1 MDKFSIEDLEVIP
14 CGGNKVTF
22 SQGYYFCPLLAK
34 EETVIEFK
42 RIKYTYI
49 LQDEK
54 PERVFDLK
62 EKKPT
67 HFYLKVVLEDKAMDI
82 ESLPYGEDQDS
93 WYSRGLEPKF
103 YKAKSV
109 EISNDEICQPNDVG
123 YPFFEKVSKDSE
135 LPTVGYK
142 GVYDNGSEFTKE
154 FKDVITYEFN
164 KPGAFS
170 KKNKVFYIYFCS
182 LYLEDNIVSRLFYY
196 MAKAS
201 KDPAIVVPNPVKLII
216 SNRHQTDVENDKTVV
231 FRDAIG
237 NRIYQ
242 IIRDSEPKDFKEK
255 DFGNDEGNLYNDIK
269 YNKRNEM
276 YQNMYFDS
284 NGIRNRCI
292 SDAKVAVN
300 GVFVP
305 NSTVTDITS
314 PDIPQTPYSLP
325 FSAYV
330 DDRFTFSPYP
340 IVGISEM
347 KQTVL
352 ISTEGGDYSPAVK
365 G

>member
-14 CGGNKVTF
+14 CGSNKVTF
-22 SQGYYFCPLLAK
+22 AQGYYFCPLLAK
-34 EETVIEFK
+34 EETVVEFK

-54 PERVFDLK
+54 PEKFFELK

-82 ESLPYGEDQDS
+82 ESLPYDEDQDS

-142 GVYDNGSEFTKE
+142 GRYDNGSEFTKE

-196 MAKAS
+196 MAKGS
-201 KDPAIVVPNPVKLII
+201 KDPAIVIPNPIKLII
-216 SNRHQTDVENDKTVV
+216 SNRHQTDIENDKTVV
-231 FRDAIG
+231 VRNAVG
-237 NRIYQ
+237 GRIYKDPEHSQ
-242 IIRDSEPKDFKEK
+242 ATDFKER
-255 DFGNDEGNLYNDIK
+255 DFGDDKNDIYIDIK
-269 YNKRNEM
+269 YNKRNEI

-284 NGIRNRCI
+284 NGIANRCI
-292 SDAKVAVN
+292 SDAMVAQD
-300 GVFVP
+300 GLFVP
-305 NSTVTDITS
+305 NSTVTDTTS
-314 PDIPQTPYSLP
+314 PNLPQSQLP
-325 FSAYV
+325 FTTYI

-340 IVGISEM
+340 IVGISEI
-347 KQTVL
+347 KQTTL
-352 ISTEGGDYSPAVK
+352 TSTEGGDYSPAII